1 VKRVTSSRHP
11 RACDRTG
18 CRDRP
23 RRRRAFWAR
32 HPFVGIAADRTMRQR
47 PTRRRALPREQSP
60 RAESGP
66 SRGRHPRRRR
76 TNFAIHEKMPR
87 SRDGCGAALLATAVL
102 RCVPRH
108 FGHGER
114 WSRGSL
120 IHSAGKT
127 VPQLPHAIPADML
140 ADPLPLRGVGL
151 FGVVNQSR
159 GPFVVKN
166 VIAAWNAEEVAR
178 SKYNG
183 GHRIRTCK
191 RLSARRFSRP
201 LH

>member
-1 VKRVTSSRHP
+1 LRQTTTASRIFGLATLSSASPLTVPCVNGPHVEEHYRENN
-11 RACDRTG
+11 
-18 CRDRP
+18 
-23 RRRRAFWAR
+23 
-32 HPFVGIAADRTMRQR
+32 
-47 PTRRRALPREQSP
+47 RRAL
-60 RAESGP
+60 ESGP

-140 ADPLPLRGVGL
+140 AGPLPLPGVGL
-151 FGVVNQSR
+151 FGVFNQSR

-166 VIAAWNAEEVAR
+166 VIRRVEC
-178 SKYNG
+178 G
-183 GHRIRTCK
+183 GGR
-191 RLSARRFSRP
+191 AV
-201 LH
+201 